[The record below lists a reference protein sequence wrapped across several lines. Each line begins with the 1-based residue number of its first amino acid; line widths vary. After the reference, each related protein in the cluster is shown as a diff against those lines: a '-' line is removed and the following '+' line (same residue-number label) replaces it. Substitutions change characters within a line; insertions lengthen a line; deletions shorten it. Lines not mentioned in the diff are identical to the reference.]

1 MKLSGRVRG
10 WLLYAAAWIPIA
22 AIYAQLIG
30 GQKGI
35 GGVQALYAGID
46 YAIFP
51 ALLGVIVWWLT
62 GRITWPARR
71 PAVFFLTQLAL
82 ATTYSVI
89 WLLLV
94 LGSISLGTGLTRAV
108 AIVKT
113 FAGWQL
119 MSGYWTYGITACIA
133 YAIRVTWSLREK
145 EAARAKA
152 EVARASAELS
162 ALRGQLNPH
171 FLFNTLHTVIA
182 LVRREPQMAE
192 AALEQF
198 GEMLRYVLDINRA
211 AQEDVA
217 LEDELEFV
225 HNFLALEQLRLGD
238 RLRVVE
244 DIHPET
250 LDCVIPSLTLQPL
263 VENAVKYAVAS
274 RIHGGTIRISSSLSG
289 SSVVL
294 AVSDDGPG
302 VTPPP
307 GSGSG
312 VGLRAVKQR
321 LETRL
326 PGASRFEV
334 RTAPGEGFSVHLA
347 LPARTG

>member
-1 MKLSGRVRG
+1 
-10 WLLYAAAWIPIA
+10 
-22 AIYAQLIG
+22 
-30 GQKGI
+30 
-35 GGVQALYAGID
+35 
-46 YAIFP
+46 
-51 ALLGVIVWWLT
+51 
-62 GRITWPARR
+62 
-71 PAVFFLTQLAL
+71 
-82 ATTYSVI
+82 
-89 WLLLV
+89 V

-145 EAARAKA
+145 EAARARA
-152 EVARASAELS
+152 EAARASAELS

-182 LVRREPQMAE
+182 LVRRQPQMAE

-217 LEDELEFV
+217 LGDEMEFV
-225 HNFLALEQLRLGD
+225 RNFLALEQLRLGD
-238 RLRVVE
+238 RLRVIE
-244 DIHPET
+244 DIHPDT

-263 VENAVKYAVAS
+263 VENAVKYAVAP
-274 RIHGGTIRISSSLSG
+274 RVQGGSITISSSLHD
-289 SSVVL
+289 SSL
-294 AVSDDGPG
+294 TLEVSDDGPG
-302 VTPPP
+302 ISAPVE
-307 GSGSG
+307 GGSG

-321 LETRL
+321 LETRF

-334 RTAPGEGFSVHLA
+334 RTAHGEGFSVRLT
-347 LPARTG
+347 LPARTGSVPRLTRPKVAATPPAVAIGGK